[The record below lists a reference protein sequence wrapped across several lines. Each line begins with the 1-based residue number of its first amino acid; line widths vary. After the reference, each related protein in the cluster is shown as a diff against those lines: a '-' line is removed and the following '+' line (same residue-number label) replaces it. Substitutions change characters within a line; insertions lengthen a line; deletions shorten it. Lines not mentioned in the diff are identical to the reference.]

1 MAVVSRVWRSGHL
14 APRVRRTHPRD
25 SDPVSV
31 WTNRPCDR
39 CGRRKGPK
47 YRDSKDCYRCT
58 SEVRREV
65 SDRAHRARV
74 ARVYGIEPG
83 DYDKLYAAQGGRC
96 ALCLRA
102 TGASRRL
109 SVDHDHA
116 TGKVRGLLC
125 RTCNGIL
132 GHARDDPYYF
142 DRAWRYLVL
151 PPANSVLER
160 LPDAKPDP

>member
-1 MAVVSRVWRSGHL
+1 MAIVSRVRWSGHL
-14 APRVRRTHPRD
+14 APRVRRTYPRD
-25 SDPVSV
+25 SYSVSA

-39 CGRRKGPK
+39 CGRKKGPR
-47 YRDSKDCYRCT
+47 YRDSKYCYRCT
-58 SEVRREV
+58 TEVRREI

-83 DYDKLYAAQGGRC
+83 DYDKLYEAQGGRC
-96 ALCLRA
+96 AICQRA

-125 RTCNGIL
+125 RPCNDIL
-132 GHARDDPYYF
+132 GHARDDWRYF
-142 DRAWRYLVL
+142 ARAWSYLSA
-151 PPANSVLER
+151 PPADSVLER